1 MTQPY
6 FFRIFKDPTTETVK
20 TVIQIA
26 SIEADLNNGFCSW
39 WRMTGSNRR
48 PPACKAG
55 ALPAEL
61 IPPRPSISVAMRRCS
76 SACIERLCG
85 ALSRLAWLASRST
98 GPATT
103 SRCYSTLVCENQAGQ
118 GGTSRRIRIGM
129 QARRQR
135 RHAPVIADQWWV
147 WMGSNHRPPPYQD
160 GALTS

>member
-1 MTQPY
+1 MT
-6 FFRIFKDPTTETVK
+6 KVG
-20 TVIQIA
+20 A
-26 SIEADLNNGFCSW
+26 SPHLTHYASCLATPPSRKRAW

-61 IPPRPSISVAMRRCS
+61 IPLP
-76 SACIERLCG
+76 
-85 ALSRLAWLASRST
+85 LAFDK
-98 GPATT
+98 
-103 SRCYSTLVCENQAGQ
+103 
-118 GGTSRRIRIGM
+118 RRIAALLHRLHSFRYAARSRALRCLLLKAHRLRYRSDSSPLSGHIGLRESSRTRRSLAPPTFCR